1 MISSLMSSL
10 FLVSLLPGLNPILD
24 DVCSNING
32 FLEVFFGYLKYIFFT
47 ILLAIGLLTLFSLRG
62 KYFLERLRYNKE
74 EKLTDN
80 PLTKP
85 RIIISSVYLV
95 IAFGVLF
102 DWFTYFLI
110 IILDPLPDRF
120 LFVFIQLSGITDPFG
135 LNVVADINQTTRPFE
150 ATIYYAVAMI
160 SFIALLDILISIW
173 QMAVRDNINEK
184 KAILALM
191 GGIIL
196 GMLTGFTTCLPLFL

>member
-1 MISSLMSSL
+1 M
-10 FLVSLLPGLNPILD
+10 LPGLNPVLD
-24 DVCSNING
+24 DIFSNVNG
-32 FLEVFFGYLKYIFFT
+32 FLEIFFGYLKHVFFA

-62 KYFLERLRYNKE
+62 KYFLERLRYSKE
-74 EKLTDN
+74 EQLTDN

-95 IAFGVLF
+95 IAFGGLF

-120 LFVFIQLSGITDPFG
+120 LFVFIQLSGITNPFG
-135 LNVVADINQTTRPFE
+135 LNFVADINQATRPFE
-150 ATIYYAVAMI
+150 TTIYYTIAIA

-173 QMAVRDNINEK
+173 QMSVRDNINEK
-184 KAILALM
+184 KAIFALM
-191 GGIIL
+191 GGFIL

>member
-160 SFIALLDILISIW
+160 SFIAVLDILISIW

>member
-1 MISSLMSSL
+1 MIISLTSSFSL
-10 FLVSLLPGLNPILD
+10 ISLLPGLNPILD
-24 DVCSNING
+24 EVFSNVNG
-32 FLEVFFGYLKYIFFT
+32 FLEVFFGYLKYIFFA
-47 ILLAIGLLTLFSLRG
+47 ILLTIGVLTLFSLRG
-62 KYFLERLRYNKE
+62 KYFLERLRYSKE

-120 LFVFIQLSGITDPFG
+120 VFVFIQLSGITDPFG
-135 LNVVADINQTTRPFE
+135 LNIVADINHATRPFE
-150 ATIYYAVAMI
+150 ATIYYAVAI
-160 SFIALLDILISIW
+160 ASFIALLDILISIW
-173 QMAVRDNINEK
+173 QMSVRDNIDEK
-184 KAILALM
+184 KAIIALM